1 MIGCTLV
8 FRGVQYLALELV
20 LYLTISKNERT
31 ENQYNILT
39 IPGYVGVFGTPL
51 PNPVQKTT

>member
-1 MIGCTLV
+1 MIDCALV

-20 LYLTISKNERT
+20 LYLMINKNERT
-31 ENQYNILT
+31 ENQYNIPT

>member
-1 MIGCTLV
+1 MIDCALV
-8 FRGVQYLALELV
+8 FRGMQYLSLEFV
-20 LYLTISKNERT
+20 LYSMISKNERT
-31 ENQYNILT
+31 ENEYNILT